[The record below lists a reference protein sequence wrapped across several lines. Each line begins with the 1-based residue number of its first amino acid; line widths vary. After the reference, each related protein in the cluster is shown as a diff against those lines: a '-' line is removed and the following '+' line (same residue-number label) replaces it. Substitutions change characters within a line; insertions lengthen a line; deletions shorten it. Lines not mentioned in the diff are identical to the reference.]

1 MFACTAAFQEPDC
14 TVDPWLADKKVFAS
28 LDPVGWYSNTI
39 ETVPVGEVLPG
50 DIDVHRDIAAVIENP
65 LYLLLDTSPGA
76 GLRDLPVQL
85 LESEVHMIDDAPTLT
100 FAKSSY
106 TLETEEAERISVDQ
120 VSHLLNKE
128 AEKSRRRPLEAK
140 TKTWT
145 QRKGIKH
152 GNVAD
157 ETGCGQQA

>member
-1 MFACTAAFQEPDC
+1 MFACTVAVQEPDR

-39 ETVPVGEVLPG
+39 ETVLVGEVLPG

-106 TLETEEAERISVDQ
+106 HLETC
-120 VSHLLNKE
+120 LLYTSD
-128 AEKSRRRPLEAK
+128 A
-140 TKTWT
+140 
-145 QRKGIKH
+145 
-152 GNVAD
+152 AD
-157 ETGCGQQA
+157 E